1 MAWHSRVHSPSPST
15 SDYEADDCEPRRPF
29 NREDADS
36 VEQRHQPAR
45 ELPLRRRTR
54 QSHSSF
60 ASHGS
65 TTGNPLGGWGNV
77 VQLIKNDLSEQGY
90 QRYCSEDELFEP
102 IYKLERILSRRKQPW
117 DQQSK
122 QRTGLSRHSSMREGD
137 SRDSVGRIE
146 WSKRSDYKDS
156 GSVRLESGQV
166 KNYSCCDWKSGDGQR
181 RVRFQD
187 DQKRRNFSID
197 NHRASEENHGGR
209 REPGSFTVRQYQ
221 GDVQVGRRTS
231 WGEVNRAYRHEANE
245 VRNFLS
251 HEIKEDEEDHGR
263 LRERRRWERASCR
276 VRAEHRSKVHTL
288 REEWRREGGESRR
301 YNGEPSRRWQGNQED
316 RSSTEDEEVDRERE
330 RRREETRAPRR
341 PQRGLSSAS
350 FRGRS
355 SGAGNQVLPA

>member
-1 MAWHSRVHSPSPST
+1 MACHSRVHSPSPST

-29 NREDADS
+29 NREDAGS
-36 VEQRHQPAR
+36 VEQRHQPTR
-45 ELPLRRRTR
+45 ELPLRRRSR
-54 QSHSSF
+54 QSRSSF

-65 TTGNPLGGWGNV
+65 ATGSLLGGWGNV

-102 IYKLERILSRRKQPW
+102 IYKLERILSRRQQPW

-122 QRTGLSRHSSMREGD
+122 QRTRLARQSN

-166 KNYSCCDWKSGDGQR
+166 KHYSSSDWKSGDGQR

-187 DQKRRNFSID
+187 DQKRRNFYID
-197 NHRASEENHGGR
+197 NHRAVEENHGGR
-209 REPGSFTVRQYQ
+209 REPGSFTVRHYQ

-231 WGEVNRAYRHEANE
+231 LGEVNRTYRHEANE
-245 VRNFLS
+245 VRNSLS
-251 HEIKEDEEDHGR
+251 HEIKQDEEDRSR
-263 LRERRRWERASCR
+263 LRERRRWEGGSCR
-276 VRAEHRSKVHTL
+276 VRAEHRPKVHTL
-288 REEWRREGGESRR
+288 RQEWRREGRESRR
-301 YNGEPSRRWQGNQED
+301 YSGEPSRRWQDNQED
-316 RSSTEDEEVDRERE
+316 RSSTEDEEVDRERA
-330 RRREETRAPRR
+330 RRREETRAPRH
-341 PQRGLSSAS
+341 PQRSLSAS